1 MLKLN
6 LSLLPAELS
15 GPAGEVLAQIKIPVS
30 PEGVPV
36 TAEPWDDGLRVSLEE
51 GKLRIRYQ
59 EKCQFFRGLALAKR
73 VARSDQPIHEHPT
86 FARLGFFEDLSR
98 GAVLTV
104 ASLKKKLR
112 LLAAMGYNA
121 LTLYIEDMYEV
132 PEYPWFGHQRGRYTK
147 AELKEVVAYGKQ
159 FGITL
164 LPSIQVLGHLEMPL
178 IWPAFHDIKDSSAV
192 LYVGKEE
199 TYQFVEALFRNLCE
213 CFETRQFHV
222 GMDEAHTMGLG
233 RRLNKEGYVP
243 KPELLAMHMERIS
256 QLCEKYGITP
266 LIASDMFFRPYT
278 AGNAYYS
285 TDTIV
290 PPEVI
295 DRVPPMYRLSYW
307 DYYNGEQSKKSAA
320 MFEHMIRQHKRF
332 HNPISFLGGT
342 WKWMGFAPNNAFSL
356 YASDFHL
363 NGCIRHG
370 IDDISLATFGD
381 DGSEASMFC
390 NLPTLVLYA
399 EKLYKNTTE
408 KVDIEEAFQDLFGLP
423 VAAFLTLDCPNQIP
437 DGPALPFSSSA
448 NPCKYFLYND
458 PLNGRLTRL
467 VKHCYK
473 DHFARC
479 EEKLAAW
486 QDHPEY
492 GYIFAT
498 LSALCRVL
506 KSLTTLPLELREAYA
521 AGDKTALAALADAIP
536 GIVADLDRFTEIF
549 RSQWL
554 RENKLFGLETL
565 ELRFGGQRGR
575 LMSTEATVRL
585 YLAGELERIEPLET
599 PLLYPDGKDPNEPDR
614 EVNSYAEYLYDN
626 TLPAGVPHS

>member
-1 MLKLN
+1 MNTLD
-6 LSLLPAELS
+6 LSRLDPALRSCAE
-15 GPAGEVLAQIKIPVS
+15 AVLAQI
-30 PEGVPV
+30 GVKTGLNGISV
-36 TAEPWDDGLRVSLEE
+36 TAKKGENGLHVSLQDGILIE
-51 GKLRIRYQ
+51 YQ
-59 EKCQFFRGLALAKR
+59 ELCQFFRGLALAKR
-73 VARSDQPIHEHPT
+73 VMRSGKAIEEHPS
-86 FARLGFFEDLSR
+86 FFRLGFFEDLSR

-104 ASLKKKLR
+104 ASLKKKIR
-112 LLAAMGYNA
+112 WLAAMGYNA

-178 IWPAFHDIKDSSAV
+178 IWPAFRDIKDSSAV

-199 TYQFVEALFRNLCE
+199 VYQFIDTLFKNLCE
-213 CFETRQFHV
+213 CFETRYFHI

-233 RRLNKEGYVP
+233 RRLSKEGYVP
-243 KPELLAMHMERIS
+243 KSELLAQHMERVS
-256 QLCEKYGITP
+256 QLCEKWGITP
-266 LIASDMFFRPYT
+266 LIASDMFFRPF
-278 AGNAYYS
+278 APGYY
-285 TDTIV
+285 TDTGEV
-290 PPEVI
+290 PQEVI
-295 DRVPPMYRLSYW
+295 DRVPPMYHISYW
-307 DYYNGEQSKKSAA
+307 DYYNCEKSEKSMA
-320 MFEHMIRQHKRF
+320 MFEHMLQQHKRF
-332 HNPISFLGGT
+332 HNPISFLGGA

-356 YASDFHL
+356 YASEFHI
-363 NGCIRHG
+363 NGCLRYG
-370 IDDISLATFGD
+370 IDDVSLATFGD

-399 EKLYKNTTE
+399 EKFYKNTTE

-423 VAAFLTLDCPNQIP
+423 VEAFLTLDCPNRIP
-437 DGPALPFSSSA
+437 DGPAMPFSSSA

-467 VKHCYK
+467 VRHSYK
-473 DHFARC
+473 PHYAQC
-479 EEKLAAW
+479 EKKLAVW
-486 QDHPEY
+486 QEHPEF
-492 GYIFAT
+492 GYIFKT

-506 KSLTTLPLELREAYA
+506 KNLTTLPLELREAYA
-521 AGDKTALAALADAIP
+521 AGDRAALAALADTIP

-575 LMSTEATVRL
+575 LVSTEATVRL
-585 YLAGELERIEPLET
+585 YLAGELDRIEPLET

-614 EVNSYAEYLYDN
+614 EVNNYAEYLYDN

>member
-1 MLKLN
+1 MTAFC
-6 LSLLPAELS
+6 LSLSEPLQSAAL
-15 GPAGEVLAQIKIPVS
+15 EVLQQLNIPVS
-30 PEGVPV
+30 DDGIPV
-36 TAEPWDDGLRVSLEE
+36 VAEPWDNGLQVALEDGKIV
-51 GKLRIRYQ
+51 IRYQ
-59 EKCQFFRGLALAKR
+59 EKCQLFRGLSLAKR
-73 VARSDQPIHEHPT
+73 VLRHGKPIHEHPT
-86 FARLGFFEDLSR
+86 FTRLGFFEDVSR

-104 ASLKKKLR
+104 DSLKKKIR
-112 LLAAMGYNA
+112 WLAAMGYNA
-121 LTLYIEDMYEV
+121 LTLYIEDIYEV

-147 AELKEVVAYGKQ
+147 QELKEVVAYGKR

-164 LPSIQVLGHLEMPL
+164 LPSFQVLGHLEMPL
-178 IWPAFHDIKDSSAV
+178 IWPAFRDIRDSSAV

-199 TYQFVEALFRNLCE
+199 TYQFIDALFKNLCE
-213 CFETRQFHV
+213 CFETREFHV

-233 RRLNKEGYVP
+233 RRLDKEGYVP
-243 KPELLAMHMERIS
+243 KSELLAQHMERVS
-256 QLCEKYGITP
+256 QLCEKHGIIP

-278 AGNAYYS
+278 PGNGYYS

-290 PPEVI
+290 PQEVI
-295 DRVPPMYRLSYW
+295 DRVPSMYRIMYW
-307 DYYNGEQSKKSAA
+307 DYYNCEKSEKSVA
-320 MFEHMIRQHKRF
+320 MFDHMIRQHKRF

-356 YASDFHL
+356 YASEFHL

-370 IDDISLATFGD
+370 IDNISLATFGD

-408 KVDIEEAFQDLFGLP
+408 KVDIEEAFVDLFGLP
-423 VAAFLTLDCPNQIP
+423 VEAFLTLDCPNRVP
-437 DGPALPFSSSA
+437 DGPQMPESSST
-448 NPCKYFLYND
+448 NPCKYLLYND

-473 DHFARC
+473 PHFAEC
-479 EEKLAAW
+479 EEKLALW
-486 QDHPEY
+486 QENGEF

-506 KSLTTLPLELREAYA
+506 KNLATLSLELREAYA
-521 AGDKTALAALADAIP
+521 AKDREALEKLADSIP
-536 GIVADLDRFTEIF
+536 GIVADLDRFTEVF
-549 RSQWL
+549 RAQWL

-575 LMSTEATVRL
+575 LVSTEKILRL
-585 YLAGELERIEPLET
+585 YLSGQIDRIEPLET
-599 PLLYPDGKDPNEPDR
+599 PLLYPDGRDASEPDR
-614 EVNSYAEYLYDN
+614 EVNRYVEYVYDRM
-626 TLPAGVPHS
+626 LPAGVPHF